1 MVTAI
6 YGLPAASAGGCR
18 MDISSIPFL
27 KDFFALFRSFRR
39 PENRGGPE
47 DIPAP
52 CKKLRFPMQFSA
64 GGLSSYGKIKC
75 HDRKTDSRVRGSLL
89 IARGVCLCGASA
101 GTWGSEVR
109 MEEEKKDWRTR
120 LYEIVSTARP
130 GDTASFLYDCFMIL
144 VVIISLIPLSFKTA
158 TPLFVAIDHTAAA
171 VFSVDYLLR
180 LLVADKRENGK
191 PIDFLLFPARP
202 MSIIDI
208 LSIIPSFTPLTG
220 TYRLLRLARVLRLLR
235 ITRVLKMF
243 RYSKNLQHLMNVFRR
258 ERVAL
263 GSVCVFVVA
272 YILVIALVIINV
284 EPETFDTY
292 FDAVY
297 WAATSLTT
305 IGYGDLYPVSDAGR
319 IVTIISS
326 LVGILVVALPTGIIT
341 AGIMIELEISKSER
355 RFAEASISRR
365 KQMGLYDPEEEA
377 VREMI
382 KKADALKK
390 WENDLRSR
398 EEALEKEENRRERKE
413 ESRTHER
420 PKSRG
425 DRKQSE

>member
-1 MVTAI
+1 MLYPQQPADRT
-6 YGLPAASAGGCR
+6 GNLPPRISCAG
-18 MDISSIPFL
+18 
-27 KDFFALFRSFRR
+27 
-39 PENRGGPE
+39 
-47 DIPAP
+47 
-52 CKKLRFPMQFSA
+52 
-64 GGLSSYGKIKC
+64 
-75 HDRKTDSRVRGSLL
+75 
-89 IARGVCLCGASA
+89 IA
-101 GTWGSEVR
+101 SEVR

-144 VVIISLIPLSFKTA
+144 VVIISLVPLAFKTA
-158 TPLFVAIDHTAAA
+158 TPLFVAIDHAAA
-171 VFSVDYLLR
+171 VIFSIDYLLR

-208 LSIIPSFTPLTG
+208 LSILPSFTPLTG

-235 ITRVLKMF
+235 ITRVLKMY

-272 YILVIALVIINV
+272 YVLVVALVVINV

-297 WAATSLTT
+297 WASISLTT

-319 IVTIISS
+319 VVTVISS

-341 AGIMIELEISKSER
+341 AGIMIELELSKSER

-382 KKADALKK
+382 KRADALKK
-390 WENDLRSR
+390 WEKDLRSR
-398 EEALEKEENRRERKE
+398 EEALEKEENRREREEERLAAEKNRREREEKRSAAKE
-413 ESRTHER
+413 DRHER
-420 PKSRG
+420 KENRPEEEDRYVPEEEKRAHEQPKNGEEHKSG
-425 DRKQSE
+425 KQGSE

>member
-1 MVTAI
+1 M
-6 YGLPAASAGGCR
+6 
-18 MDISSIPFL
+18 
-27 KDFFALFRSFRR
+27 
-39 PENRGGPE
+39 
-47 DIPAP
+47 
-52 CKKLRFPMQFSA
+52 
-64 GGLSSYGKIKC
+64 
-75 HDRKTDSRVRGSLL
+75 
-89 IARGVCLCGASA
+89 
-101 GTWGSEVR
+101 
-109 MEEEKKDWRTR
+109 EEKKDWRTR

-130 GDTASFLYDCFMIL
+130 GDAASFLYDCFMIL
-144 VVIISLIPLSFKTA
+144 VVIISLVPLAFKTA
-158 TPLFVAIDHTAAA
+158 TPLFVAIDHAAA
-171 VFSVDYLLR
+171 VIFSIDYLLR

-208 LSIIPSFTPLTG
+208 LSILPSFTPLTG
-220 TYRLLRLARVLRLLR
+220 SYRLLRLARVLRLLR
-235 ITRVLKMF
+235 ITRVLKMY

-263 GSVCVFVVA
+263 GSVCVFVAAYVLVVA
-272 YILVIALVIINV
+272 LIVMNV

-297 WAATSLTT
+297 WAAISLTT

-319 IVTIISS
+319 VVTILSS

-341 AGIMIELEISKSER
+341 AGIMIELELSKSER

-390 WENDLRSR
+390 WEKDLRSR
-398 EEALEKEENRRERKE
+398 EEALEKEENRREREEERLARKVNQPAEENRHAREEKRPAAKE
-413 ESRTHER
+413 NRHER
-420 PKSRG
+420 KENRPEEEDRCAREEDRYVPEEEKRAHEQPKNGEEHKSG
-425 DRKQSE
+425 KPGSE

>member
-1 MVTAI
+1 
-6 YGLPAASAGGCR
+6 
-18 MDISSIPFL
+18 
-27 KDFFALFRSFRR
+27 
-39 PENRGGPE
+39 
-47 DIPAP
+47 
-52 CKKLRFPMQFSA
+52 
-64 GGLSSYGKIKC
+64 
-75 HDRKTDSRVRGSLL
+75 
-89 IARGVCLCGASA
+89 
-101 GTWGSEVR
+101 

-284 EPETFDTY
+284 EPETFGTY